1 LSFLPF
7 ILLAASLLL
16 FLLSTRQFSLFV
28 RTAIWIGGAAVL
40 ALSAAAALG
49 GPKSAGVLQALID
62 FLFRSQGGEI
72 LLTALAG
79 NFATVGGAVAPMFG
93 VFVVL
98 AAIVAALSLIAFT
111 PGQAIEKL
119 VRPLNIAL
127 IGAMAGGL
135 IALGVAG
142 LGLGGLE
149 KRRVYINVVSAADVI
164 DGDTIRMGDISLR
177 LWGIDAP
184 EDHTGQV
191 CRRSDGGLT
200 PYTCGVEATKVLE
213 GLVANKLVICEA
225 PQSGDESGGGAQAP
239 PPTESFGRPVMACWT
254 AASGERLYLS
264 AEMARLGYA
273 DVDFDNRWHP
283 SKAQILAALA
293 EARAGQIG
301 MWKGWHVSP
310 DNWRNNK
317 PCRDWFASGG
327 WRPAPGNDPIV
338 ACPPV
343 FIAPPANDNPPPAP
357 PPQARAAPI

>member
-1 LSFLPF
+1 
-7 ILLAASLLL
+7 
-16 FLLSTRQFSLFV
+16 
-28 RTAIWIGGAAVL
+28 
-40 ALSAAAALG
+40 
-49 GPKSAGVLQALID
+49 
-62 FLFRSQGGEI
+62 
-72 LLTALAG
+72 
-79 NFATVGGAVAPMFG
+79 
-93 VFVVL
+93 
-98 AAIVAALSLIAFT
+98 
-111 PGQAIEKL
+111 
-119 VRPLNIAL
+119 
-127 IGAMAGGL
+127 
-135 IALGVAG
+135 
-142 LGLGGLE
+142 
-149 KRRVYINVVSAADVI
+149 
-164 DGDTIRMGDISLR
+164 
-177 LWGIDAP
+177 
-184 EDHTGQV
+184 
-191 CRRSDGGLT
+191 
-200 PYTCGVEATKVLE
+200 
-213 GLVANKLVICEA
+213 
-225 PQSGDESGGGAQAP
+225 
-239 PPTESFGRPVMACWT
+239 MACWT